1 MKNRKNI
8 LTYIVAA
15 LSILVTSASWSPA
28 APGQTYHGTLTSG
41 EFFCDITPVPGPTV
55 TGNWNVI
62 IDPMT
67 PAQVSLN
74 VFYDGGHHLAF
85 GYNAFMLVW
94 FSEGVYVFSGFG
106 DAVTVTLD
114 TNESPAT
121 FSWQVELSGG
131 CSSQRPYNSLSYLG
145 VANRGG
151 R

>member
-1 MKNRKNI
+1 MKTSLKI
-8 LTYIVAA
+8 TALAA
-15 LSILVTSASWSPA
+15 IMLALIGPARLFASQP
-28 APGQTYHGTLTSG
+28 QTYHGTLTSG
-41 EFFCDITPVPGPTV
+41 EFLCDNTPVPGPTV
-55 TGNWNVI
+55 TGNWNVN

-67 PAQVSLN
+67 PAQVTLN

-94 FSEGVYVFSGFG
+94 FSDGVYVFSGFG

-131 CSSQRPYNSLSYLG
+131 CSAQRPYNSLSYLG
-145 VANRGG
+145 VANRRGG
-151 R
+151 

>member
-1 MKNRKNI
+1 MKTSLKI
-8 LTYIVAA
+8 TALAA
-15 LSILVTSASWSPA
+15 ITLALLGPARLFASQL
-28 APGQTYHGTLTSG
+28 QTYHGTLTSG
-41 EFFCDITPVPGPTV
+41 EFLCDTTPVPGPMV
-55 TGNWNVI
+55 TGNWNVN

-67 PAQVSLN
+67 PAQVTIN

-94 FSEGVYVFSGFG
+94 FSDGVYVFSGFG

-131 CSSQRPYNSLSYLG
+131 CSAQRPYNSLSYLG

-151 R
+151 G